1 MAKSQPRKSPAK
13 KSRGPIHKPAP
24 PSKDSRLARLS
35 EIALALPET
44 SRETF
49 GSHAAFNVRKK
60 KFAYYLEN
68 HHGDGIVGVTCKVL
82 PGDNDALIRSDPARY
97 YAPAYLA
104 HKGWVALRL
113 DVGKIDW
120 NEVSDLLLTSYHLV
134 APAKLAKSLEA
145 VAGKSR

>member
-1 MAKSQPRKSPAK
+1 MPKSRANKSRSRKP
-13 KSRGPIHKPAP
+13 RGPIHKPAP
-24 PSKDSRLARLS
+24 PSKDPRLVRLTG
-35 EIALALPET
+35 IALALPET

-82 PGDNDALIRSDPARY
+82 RGDNDALIRSDPVRY

-113 DVGKIDW
+113 DAGKIDW
-120 NEVSDLLLTSYHLV
+120 NEVADLLLTSYHLV
-134 APAKLAKSLEA
+134 APAKLAKSLDA